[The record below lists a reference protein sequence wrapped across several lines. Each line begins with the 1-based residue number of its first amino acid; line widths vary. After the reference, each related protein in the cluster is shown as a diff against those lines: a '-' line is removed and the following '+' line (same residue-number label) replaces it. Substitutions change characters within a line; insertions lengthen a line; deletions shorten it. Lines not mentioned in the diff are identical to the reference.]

1 MISNSTSSILSVA
14 NSYSSLITAIATVV
28 LAIVTWLYVRE
39 LRNERKFGL
48 RKEHTQ
54 NLKEKVVKPWLEELN
69 RIGNA
74 KKGHSPLP
82 DKLTGIAHFTY
93 EGENLNVEKCLLFN
107 DLRNHVDS
115 VLFQTYEE
123 RFKKNCRELL
133 KENKNLEKKMELYLK
148 DKFEFLPWDEF
159 YNSEKKL
166 ENGFFEKD
174 FTLPFFLDSL
184 LSGSKCIVKINETL
198 EERTKKSEKIYGL
211 CFYCSLDP
219 IPFIGKYQS
228 KDGRYIDREI
238 TEEKRIEIKN
248 TLERLLEEAKDKFKN
263 DVSAI
268 HRLVEEINND
278 KRKVQGELERLKEKS
293 VFSGEC
299 EFI

>member
-1 MISNSTSSILSVA
+1 MYFSDIISTVN
-14 NSYSSLITAIATVV
+14 NYSSLITALATVALV
-28 LAIVTWLYVRE
+28 FVTWLYIKA
-39 LRNERKFGL
+39 LRDERKFGI
-48 RKEHTQ
+48 RKEHTNRLKEEIIKPWLG
-54 NLKEKVVKPWLEELN
+54 NLKEFYVVGKEYTPNIW
-69 RIGNA
+69 
-74 KKGHSPLP
+74 KGRMTSIY
-82 DKLTGIAHFTY
+82 KGVNLTV
-93 EGENLNVEKCLLFN
+93 ENNILFN
-107 DLRNHVDS
+107 DLRNHADS
-115 VLFQTYEE
+115 VLFQTYE
-123 RFKKNCRELL
+123 RFKENSTELSKKNEI
-133 KENKNLEKKMELYLK
+133 LEKEVAMYLK
-148 DKFEFLPWDEF
+148 DKLEILPWDEF

-174 FTLPFFLDSL
+174 STLPFFLDSL

-198 EERTKKSEKIYGL
+198 EERTKKSETMYGL

-219 IPFIGKYQS
+219 SPFIGKIQS
-228 KDGRYIDREI
+228 KYGKYIDREI

-263 DVSAI
+263 DISAI